1 VQFIRSLGAASG
13 TALMG
18 TVLFGT
24 LVAHGGTGDVGGDAA
39 ALFVALVNQGPDAL
53 AGLAEATRAEFREAM
68 TGAFRAAFLAAAL
81 MLAGAAWLSARV
93 PLQRV

>member
-1 VQFIRSLGAASG
+1 MQP
-13 TALMG
+13 
-18 TVLFGT
+18 
-24 LVAHGGTGDVGGDAA
+24 LVSPCH
-39 ALFVALVNQGPDAL
+39 AL
-53 AGLAEATRAEFREAM
+53 AGLAETARAEFREAM

>member
-1 VQFIRSLGAASG
+1 
-13 TALMG
+13 
-18 TVLFGT
+18 
-24 LVAHGGTGDVGGDAA
+24 
-39 ALFVALVNQGPDAL
+39 
-53 AGLAEATRAEFREAM
+53 M